1 MKIALIIFFASLL
14 PGQLGGISLTPGVV
28 IYLHDVVLLILL
40 LTFTRKKS
48 FVKPKLWWPIL
59 LFVAVGALSLLF
71 NFSRFSQLQ
80 IGLASL
86 YLWRWAFYALLYV
99 LLVQEA
105 KIKSFLLGGLYAIGT
120 AFSSVGLFQF
130 VLYPNLRNLEYLGWD
145 PHYYR
150 LFSTF
155 FDPNFAG
162 LFIALTY
169 LLGLTTRKHWI
180 AQIVNLLALYLT
192 YSRSSYLALFA
203 GVFVWIILKKR
214 WQIFWLMALGI
225 AVILFIPRPGGD
237 TLRLTR
243 QDSTISRVE
252 NWQESL
258 TLAGKSPIV
267 GLGFNTLR
275 SVRGDPVS
283 KAASGVDNSFLFLLV
298 TTGIVGLVTYMFLL
312 WRMDNIAILT
322 AVIVHSQFI
331 NSLFYPW
338 IMLWLWIYL
347 AASETSDDR

>member
-1 MKIALIIFFASLL
+1 
-14 PGQLGGISLTPGVV
+14 
-28 IYLHDVVLLILL
+28 
-40 LTFTRKKS
+40 
-48 FVKPKLWWPIL
+48 
-59 LFVAVGALSLLF
+59 
-71 NFSRFSQLQ
+71 
-80 IGLASL
+80 
-86 YLWRWAFYALLYV
+86 
-99 LLVQEA
+99 
-105 KIKSFLLGGLYAIGT
+105 
-120 AFSSVGLFQF
+120 
-130 VLYPNLRNLEYLGWD
+130 
-145 PHYYR
+145 
-150 LFSTF
+150 
-155 FDPNFAG
+155 
-162 LFIALTY
+162 
-169 LLGLTTRKHWI
+169 
-180 AQIVNLLALYLT
+180 
-192 YSRSSYLALFA
+192 
-203 GVFVWIILKKR
+203 
-214 WQIFWLMALGI
+214 MALGI

-298 TTGIVGLVTYMFLL
+298 TTGIVGLVTYMVLL